1 MNEIKVRKFLDKN
14 FESFMSRQT
23 TTTENTKE
31 STKIS
36 IDNILNN

>member
-1 MNEIKVRKFLDKN
+1 MTDAEYDKFLDKN